1 MRQVLIAIDGSQGAK
16 KALFRGG
23 RIAAR
28 MGTHVHLLAVATPL
42 VVPDLSE
49 EEEERFR
56 NQAVLETKLLLE
68 RAGAS
73 LGKMGVRPRVH
84 FRLGDPA
91 QEIVSCAREVRADLL
106 VLGTRRLQGAKR
118 FLLGSVSARVVE
130 LAPCSVLIV
139 K

>member
-28 MGTHVHLLAVATPL
+28 LGSRVHLLSVAMPL

-68 RAGAS
+68 RASAS
-73 LGKMGVRPRVH
+73 LGKMGIRPRVH
-84 FRLGDPA
+84 FRLGDPV
-91 QEIVSCAREVRADLL
+91 QEIVACAREVRADLL
-106 VLGTRRLQGAKR
+106 VLGTRKHRGAKR
-118 FLLGSVSARVVE
+118 FLLGSVSAQVVE
-130 LAPCSVLIV
+130 QAPCSVLIV

>member
-1 MRQVLIAIDGSQGAK
+1 
-16 KALFRGG
+16 
-23 RIAAR
+23 
-28 MGTHVHLLAVATPL
+28 
-42 VVPDLSE
+42 
-49 EEEERFR
+49 EERVQ

-73 LGKMGVRPRVH
+73 LGKMGIQPQIH

-91 QEIVSCAREVRADLL
+91 QEIIDCVREVRADLL
-106 VLGTRRLQGAKR
+106 VLGTRKHRGAKR
-118 FLLGSVSARVVE
+118 FLLGSISARVVE

>member
-1 MRQVLIAIDGSQGAK
+1 MRQALIAIDGSQGAK
-16 KALFRGG
+16 KALFQGG

-28 MGTHVHLLAVATPL
+28 MGTQVHLLSVAAPL

-49 EEEERFR
+49 AEEERVQ
-56 NQAVLETKLLLE
+56 NQAVLEAKLLLE
-68 RAGAS
+68 QASTS
-73 LGKMGVRPRVH
+73 LGKMGIRPRVH

-91 QEIVSCAREVRADLL
+91 QEIVACARSVRADLL
-106 VLGTRRLQGAKR
+106 VLGTRRHRGAKR

-130 LAPCSVLIV
+130 QAPCSVLIV